1 MNKQYEYLKKEN
13 KNNIFINES
22 DIKEILVKYG
32 LDININNIDIYR
44 QAFIHK
50 SYLKPTVEYKT
61 RDKNVIPLQDNCNE
75 RLEILGDSIV
85 GSTVVSYLYKRFP
98 TEPEGFI
105 TKNKT
110 KIVRGKT
117 LGKLGKRMGF
127 GKWVIISQHIDSE
140 NGRNRVDILEDLF
153 ECFIG
158 AIYLD
163 NDGNEPISKNWS
175 KLLTELKIL
184 ESETELD
191 IDIDIELDIDKL
203 LKSYK
208 LLKKKCSIMKQLI
221 SERSNG
227 FLLCQRFILNIL
239 EKEIDLVK
247 LLNTDDNYKAQI
259 QQEFLKYNMGFP
271 EWKLIN
277 IEGPV
282 NDRWHTIAI
291 HDDKGNLIGIGKA
304 RKKNDAEQ
312 LASKNA
318 LKSFGINIVD
328 SDNDELADKSD
339 DDDDDD

>member
-1 MNKQYEYLKKEN
+1 M
-13 KNNIFINES
+13 
-22 DIKEILVKYG
+22 
-32 LDININNIDIYR
+32 
-44 QAFIHK
+44 
-50 SYLKPTVEYKT
+50 
-61 RDKNVIPLQDNCNE
+61 
-75 RLEILGDSIV
+75 EILGDSIV

-98 TEPEGFI
+98 NEPEGFI

-117 LGKLGKRMGF
+117 LGKLGKKMGF

-140 NGRNRVDILEDLF
+140 NGRNRIDILEDLF

-163 NDGNEPISKNWS
+163 NDGNEPISKDWS
-175 KLLTELKIL
+175 KLLTKLKNIEKDENESYENCKTINELSR
-184 ESETELD
+184 EELM
-191 IDIDIELDIDKL
+191 IRYKQ
-203 LKSYK
+203 LKEK
-208 LLKKKCSIMKQLI
+208 NEIMKKLI
-221 SERSNG
+221 TERSNS

-259 QQEFLKYNMGFP
+259 QQQFLKYNMGFP
-271 EWKLIN
+271 VWKLIN

-291 HDDKGNLIGIGKA
+291 HDDKENLIGIGKA

-318 LKSFGINIVD
+318 LKSFGIDVNQD
-328 SDNDELADKSD
+328 SDDDKLNNKSDNDNDNDDND
-339 DDDDDD
+339 DDD